1 MIKLFKLWVSLKLEE
16 WAIARKYI
24 EIEMRLIEKMQ
35 GEKTM
40 WYQRAGFEHA
50 MLGLKIAVFGGNK

>member
-1 MIKLFKLWVSLKLEE
+1 LIKLFKLWVSLKLED

-24 EIEMRLIEKMQ
+24 EIEMRLIEKMK

-40 WYQRAGFEHA
+40 LYQRARFEHA
-50 MLGLKIAVFGGNK
+50 ILGFKIAVFGGNK